1 MARNEPETQPEGRG
15 DDVYQP
21 TAGEGND
28 RPVDDLDLEN
38 AVDPS
43 LLDAMTEPGY
53 SPPDRP
59 RATSRHGTTQRE
71 QREGA
76 TLDERLAEEV
86 PDAAPVEEPEAGSP
100 ADGDPD
106 RAEQGAGSL
115 RAGRLASVDDD
126 ARGRRS
132 PLKATD
138 VGPDDGA
145 ATAEE
150 AAMHVRTDE
159 DGDGDGAEAR

>member
-1 MARNEPETQPEGRG
+1 MARNEPEQQQEGRG

-21 TAGEGND
+21 ATGEGND

-59 RATSRHGTTQRE
+59 RAAYRHGTTQRE
-71 QREGA
+71 QQEGA

-86 PDAAPVEEPEAGSP
+86 PDAAEAGTP
-100 ADGDPD
+100 ADGDAEE
-106 RAEQGAGSL
+106 AEQEVGSL
-115 RAGRLASVDDD
+115 RAGRLTSVDD
-126 ARGRRS
+126 ARGRHS
-132 PLKATD
+132 PLKAHD

-150 AAMHVRTDE
+150 AAMHVRTGENGDE
-159 DGDGDGAEAR
+159 GEAE